1 MGGATRV
8 GFSHGPSF
16 QRGEVSTTLL
26 SVRKMLRHVMHA
38 NEWHRILLK
47 RIKAILQSLSYWGA
61 IMGTRH
67 IRNKL
72 SNDFNVY
79 WRRGWDSNPRWA

>member
-1 MGGATRV
+1 
-8 GFSHGPSF
+8 
-16 QRGEVSTTLL
+16 
-26 SVRKMLRHVMHA
+26 MHA

-47 RIKAILQSLSYWGA
+47 RIKAILQSLSYWGP

-79 WRRGWDSNPRWA
+79 WRRGWDSNPRWACTHSGFRDRRDRPLRHLSVPVVLSVAGFSLGAG